1 MLTTGLCPPTHRGPP
16 GQGRLQCGLALGK
29 AIRGSLPCEGPAE
42 RPCCLLGRR
51 LGRSFFPPPM
61 TPNPGAPPNPFAYPK
76 GVAPVKPVPPHGAS
90 LDCNS
95 SVEGSRVG
103 QLPFP
108 YPPLG
113 SWAPLPVWAQLAQPR
128 GCPGPLENTWSHW
141 AVMAH
146 AMGPP
151 SPLVQP
157 SCLHSYPPF
166 FPTLFC
172 PRASRT
178 QWSPGGPFLDKA
190 PSLWGEASLHLT
202 EGICPFIPRPRTN
215 SPLGCV
221 RLPPQI
227 VKASCSVSC
236 MRTGGPQS
244 TQERKVCV
252 RHA

>member
-1 MLTTGLCPPTHRGPP
+1 M
-16 GQGRLQCGLALGK
+16 
-29 AIRGSLPCEGPAE
+29 
-42 RPCCLLGRR
+42 
-51 LGRSFFPPPM
+51 
-61 TPNPGAPPNPFAYPK
+61 
-76 GVAPVKPVPPHGAS
+76 
-90 LDCNS
+90 
-95 SVEGSRVG
+95 G

-172 PRASRT
+172 PHASRT

-190 PSLWGEASLHLT
+190 PSLWAEASLHLT

-215 SPLGCV
+215 SSGMCETPTPNCQGLLLSQLYEKWGGHRAHKRGKCV
-221 RLPPQI
+221 SVMREYVGQQQLCVQRLHVQ
-227 VKASCSVSC
+227 VE
-236 MRTGGPQS
+236 G
-244 TQERKVCV
+244 
-252 RHA
+252 